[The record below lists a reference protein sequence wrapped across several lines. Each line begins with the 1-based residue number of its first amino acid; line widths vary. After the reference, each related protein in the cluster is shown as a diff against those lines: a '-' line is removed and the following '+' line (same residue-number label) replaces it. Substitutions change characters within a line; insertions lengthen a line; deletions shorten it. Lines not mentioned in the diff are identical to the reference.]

1 MNLLTFSL
9 GLLSGILFDRLF
21 PLPFLFWYCLLGGSG
36 FFAIAASREAR
47 KYRLDH
53 PSKTLAVSLLTIAVF
68 ATGGLRSAI
77 VREASV
83 AADPFE
89 TVPIESPVCFEGVVS
104 DLPVKAISRRTI
116 AARMLARCGR
126 TESEE
131 IRNLNVLLTLPITG
145 AAPEYG
151 ARIRVEGKRT
161 IIPAESRSSYY
172 RYLRRNGILF
182 LFYRPELTVL
192 PGFSGNPLLSAIY
205 RVRSS
210 FVDRIFRL
218 FPSPEAPLIAGI
230 LVGDEAKI
238 PSEVDDA
245 FRRTGTAHIIAIS
258 GMNFTVL
265 IWILAAIVRRVS
277 TRWWISLTLL
287 PFILLYTLLTG
298 ASAPIVR
305 AAILS
310 ALTLIADTFGE
321 RKNGESALAFSAALM
336 SFVRPM
342 ILFDVGFQLSVMAT
356 LGILFF
362 NQPLA
367 NLVRKG
373 LSRSGLS
380 DAKALGTVVDLLNDL
395 ILTSLSAQV
404 FTTFIGAAAFSQF
417 SRVSL
422 AANAAIA
429 LFQSPI
435 MIGGFV
441 ALLVSYLWTPIGM
454 GIAWLITPAASLT
467 IRVVELFAAVPGA
480 SSYFRVSSTQA
491 WLSCAAIALIWK
503 LRGRIAAL
511 PKREIPFA
519 LGTSAALIFALACW
533 RVGLGRLRLFPDRYE
548 IRYEALRSAMTLT
561 IRTPGM
567 NEFILGENL
576 NGYEAEEKLFR
587 PGPARFRR
595 VFARVTTAEP
605 WIGKRIAEAY
615 EGDPDVLILNG
626 ARIPSPT
633 AELDMLLRLTE
644 AADDDTGS
652 IQLGAV
658 NVAFPVRFL
667 RREAWVVTIGRFRLL
682 IPNGIAPER
691 LVHENPLDESQARS
705 EIFSATM
712 ILLQRDDRRADWE
725 AWLAE
730 AVSAE
735 PFLVPPILIHA
746 KTNPQFVLRTN
757 GEQVF
762 YKPVE

>member
-9 GLLSGILFDRLF
+9 GLLSGILLDRLF

-104 DLPVKAISRRTI
+104 DLPVEAISRRTV

-131 IRNLNVLLTLPITG
+131 IRNLNVLLTLPVTG

-172 RYLRRNGILF
+172 RYLRRNGIF
-182 LFYRPELTVL
+182 YLFYQPELTVL

-218 FPSPEAPLIAGI
+218 FPSLEAPLIAGI

-310 ALTLIADTFGE
+310 ALTLIADAFGE

-373 LSRSGLS
+373 LSRSGLA
-380 DAKALGTVVDLLNDL
+380 DAKALGMVVDLLNDL
-395 ILTSLSAQV
+395 ILTSFSAQV
-404 FTTFIGAAAFSQF
+404 FTTLIGAAAFSQF

-422 AANAAIA
+422 PANAAIA

-435 MIGGFV
+435 MIGGFI
-441 ALLVSYLWTPIGM
+441 ALLVSYLWSPLGM

-467 IRVVELFAAVPGA
+467 IRIVELFAAVPGA
-480 SSYFRVSSTQA
+480 SSYFQVSSTQA

-503 LRGRIAAL
+503 LRGRIAATS
-511 PKREIPFA
+511 KREFPFA
-519 LGTSAALIFALACW
+519 LAVSAALIFALACW

-548 IRYEALRSAMTLT
+548 IRYEASRSAMTLT

-605 WIGKRIAEAY
+605 WIGKRLAERY

-633 AELDMLLRLTE
+633 AGLDTLQRLAE
-644 AADDDTGS
+644 ATGGDTGS
-652 IQLGAV
+652 IELGAL

-667 RREAWVVTIGRFRLL
+667 RHEAWVVTIGRFRLL